1 MTVAKYSDDRRL
13 PPLTERRYRRPP
25 SQYFENFRE
34 LARTKI
40 MQVVVY
46 VGRRKFQE
54 SKTGEEWSSEA
65 QRL

>member
-1 MTVAKYSDDRRL
+1 MDSSKCQTLTATPAEPGEL
-13 PPLTERRYRRPP
+13 PT
-25 SQYFENFRE
+25 E